1 MTRTGINWLLIHD
14 HLKVNI
20 MLPCVHHEG
29 TWGSGVTTTLIL
41 NCSQPHV
48 MAALSPN
55 PMEMHGPTFA
65 SCDVKIKPQAMD
77 NLFKGLAVITY
88 CMKACYSRVHITSL
102 FALFS
107 LVSVYIYIYIYI
119 YRFQN
124 IFLRCPT
131 PGLHC
136 FLSSHWPSFR
146 FLLFMTFLIPSI
158 QFFFGLPRALFCFGT
173 HCNAIF
179 GNLPSAIL

>member
-107 LVSVYIYIYIYI
+107 LVSIYIYIYIYI
-119 YRFQN
+119 YIGFKTFCYLVRH
-124 IFLRCPT
+124 LDSTASYLPT
-131 PGLHC
+131 GLH
-136 FLSSHWPSFR
+136 LG
-146 FLLFMTFLIPSI
+146 
-158 QFFFGLPRALFCFGT
+158 FFC
-173 HCNAIF
+173 
-179 GNLPSAIL
+179 S